1 MGNTP
6 RNPVDGWEIHQHSFS
21 FCYIIFMVIGM
32 TETKTLGVRLKC
44 LRRKKG
50 LTQAELASLMRV
62 SRETVKDWEHN
73 RYEPSCRILV
83 ELPKLYQVSTDYLLG
98 IDSLRIIKLEH
109 LSDDQVEALHRLILL
124 MEKENS
130 WISSLPDNLHH
141 C

>member
-6 RNPVDGWEIHQHSFS
+6 RNPVNGWEIHQHLFP
-21 FCYIIFMVIGM
+21 FCNIIFMVIGM

-44 LRRKKG
+44 LRRRKG
-50 LTQAELASLMRV
+50 LTQAGLASLMRV
-62 SRETVKDWEHN
+62 SRETVKDWERN

-83 ELPKLYQVSTDYLLG
+83 ELSKLYQVSADFILG
-98 IDSLRIIKLEH
+98 LESSKVIQVEY
-109 LSDDQVEALHRLILL
+109 LSDDQVEALHRLILS

-130 WISSLPDNLHH
+130 WISSLSDNLHQ

>member
-1 MGNTP
+1 
-6 RNPVDGWEIHQHSFS
+6 
-21 FCYIIFMVIGM
+21 MVIGM

-44 LRRKKG
+44 LRRRKG
-50 LTQAELASLMRV
+50 LTQAGLASLMRV

-83 ELPKLYQVSTDYLLG
+83 ELSKLYQVSADFILG
-98 IDSLRIIKLEH
+98 LESPKVIQVEY
-109 LSDDQVEALHRLILL
+109 LSDDQVEALHRLILS

-130 WISSLPDNLHH
+130 WISSLSDNLHQ